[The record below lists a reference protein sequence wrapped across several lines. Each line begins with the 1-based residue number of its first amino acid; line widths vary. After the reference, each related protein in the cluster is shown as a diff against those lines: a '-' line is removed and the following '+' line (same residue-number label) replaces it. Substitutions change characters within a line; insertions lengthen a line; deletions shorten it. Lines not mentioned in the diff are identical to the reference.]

1 MRVRRTT
8 AATVALV
15 TVVLLLLLLPVSA
28 LAFPPYAPPFS
39 DVDSSTD
46 FDLAITNLEKA
57 GVVEGY
63 GDGTF
68 RPEASLLRAQMAK
81 MLVAALGLPIRED
94 YPLPPFADLGPDD
107 PASLYPH
114 EYVKVAK
121 DFGITN
127 GTSATTFSPYLAI
140 PRCQA
145 VTMAVRA
152 VDDWGLSVP
161 PTIESLL
168 SPWGRFSATHEISAN
183 IAALNSI
190 SYGLHFA
197 TDAADPWD
205 PMTRAEAALLT
216 DNVMKT
222 RAAARITDLD
232 WPGPDGGYSTA
243 QLIANH
249 FPTVLRPPLFLPLE
263 LPAGFSEGEVAALG
277 TALSYTP
284 LGPDP
289 HLGFGGAGGASGYG
303 VAFTNGTDQVLLAVN
318 PGADV
323 GESEGEE
330 TPTTLEGTPFY
341 AYDVGDRLL
350 LQAKSEGQG
359 TVALVA
365 SAGTDPAILT
375 AFAEQLSRISWHIPQ
390 R

>member
-8 AATVALV
+8 AATAALV
-15 TVVLLLLLLPVSA
+15 TVMLLLLSSAPA
-28 LAFPPYAPPFS
+28 LAFPPDTPPFS

-46 FDLAITNLEKA
+46 FATAITNLEQS

-81 MLVAALGLPIRED
+81 MLVGGLGLPVRED

-107 PASLYPH
+107 PGNLYPH

-121 DFGITN
+121 DFAITN

-145 VTMAVRA
+145 VTMAARA
-152 VDDWGLSVP
+152 AEDWGLSVP

-168 SPWGRFSATHEISAN
+168 SPWGLFSATHEISAN

-190 SYGLHFA
+190 SYGLHFE
-197 TDAADPWD
+197 TDAADPWA

-222 RAAARITDLD
+222 RAGAEITDLN

-263 LPAGFSEGEVAALG
+263 LPAGFSEGDMAALG

-284 LGPDP
+284 LGSDP

-303 VAFTNGTDQVLLAVN
+303 VGFTNGTDQVLLAVN

-323 GESEGEE
+323 GEAEGEE

-341 AYDVGDRLL
+341 SYDLGDRLL

-365 SAGTDPAILT
+365 SAGTDPDILT
-375 AFAEQLSRISWHIPQ
+375 AFAEQLSRISWQMPE